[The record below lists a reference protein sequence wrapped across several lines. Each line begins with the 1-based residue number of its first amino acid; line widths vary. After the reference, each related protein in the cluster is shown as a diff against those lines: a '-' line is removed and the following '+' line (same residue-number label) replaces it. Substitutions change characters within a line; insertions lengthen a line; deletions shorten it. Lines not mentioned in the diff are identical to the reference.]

1 VRPPFFYGWVV
12 VAVATFA
19 MFASTLTGG
28 AGYSV
33 FIAPM
38 SADLGW
44 SRSVLTGAL
53 RLGTITGAL
62 LAPYVGQLIDRYG
75 ARASPTLCGS
85 GIVGAR
91 SVV

>member
-1 VRPPFFYGWVV
+1 MPPPINGVSRILV
-12 VAVATFA
+12 VATFA

-28 AGYSV
+28 AGFSV

-53 RLGTITGAL
+53 SLGTIM
-62 LAPYVGQLIDRYG
+62 
-75 ARASPTLCGS
+75 
-85 GIVGAR
+85 
-91 SVV
+91 